1 MNLRVFR
8 CAFLCLFLC
17 LTASLSA
24 WAQDGAPSDKQILQ
38 ETLKNAPAQ
47 NPTPAL
53 DPYADLPEEYIV
65 EAQKYYALCEGD
77 ASLYLYYNCKCLGSK
92 FLDQR
97 IKLGPEAEQTSIIL
111 DIRGE
116 CADASRAAG
125 YEYEQCVN
133 NGAMMPYNI
142 PLEEYCACYA
152 NTFAKLYEQNSYD
165 GPGARVF
172 THFQAQAYLTCKNPD
187 MAARLFP
194 NALKKK

>member
-1 MNLRVFR
+1 MCLA
-8 CAFLCLFLC
+8 AFP
-17 LTASLSA
+17 A
-24 WAQDGAPSDKQILQ
+24 WAQNDAAPSDKQMLQ
-38 ETLKNAPAQ
+38 ETLKNAPAH
-47 NPTPAL
+47 NPAPAL
-53 DPYADLPEEYIV
+53 DPYADLPEDYIQ
-65 EAQKYYALCEGD
+65 EAQKYYALCESD

-92 FLDQR
+92 FLDKR
-97 IKLGPEAEQTSIIL
+97 IELGPEATYTAVVL

-142 PLEEYCACYA
+142 PVEEYCACYA

-172 THFQAQAYLTCKNPD
+172 THFQAQAYLTCKNPAL
-187 MAARLFP
+187 AAKFYP
-194 NALKKK
+194 TKAK